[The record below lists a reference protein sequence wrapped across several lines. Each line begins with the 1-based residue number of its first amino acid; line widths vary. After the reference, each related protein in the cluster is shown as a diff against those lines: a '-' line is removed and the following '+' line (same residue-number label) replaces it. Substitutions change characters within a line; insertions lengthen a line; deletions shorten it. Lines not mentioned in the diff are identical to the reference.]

1 MAEGLR
7 SPPQDAHRKDVSA
20 AWPSVG
26 LAVALVAAK
35 AAHWTLPNLSADAL
49 RVFGRDLLASSGSD
63 LLFCVCFFLAGE
75 TLMRLLRR
83 WLPRTVAWARRGIL
97 ACGVVCVVYAI
108 ASIEIFAFLRSPLT
122 YPLLY
127 LAGDM
132 GTMSSSLGSF
142 LTPTVV
148 AAFVGAPLLYV
159 AFVTWAGRAL
169 PAGHGLRSTLVAALA
184 TTLVLWTGLQGR
196 RIAEGPWRD
205 RDDRLIAESP
215 HWVLA
220 TSYVGEIFGGHGV
233 LTGSDTFPQDFVRD
247 FQVAAKPATRARVP
261 AGSRPK
267 NLILIVLES
276 TPTRNLGLYGSRYE
290 TTPVLDA
297 ESTHALVF
305 DNFYC
310 HVGLSANSMAAITLS
325 LFPYMTWR
333 SYTVEYPDMP
343 GTSLAQVLK
352 PKGYRTAFMTSGD
365 LSYAGADAFLKGRGF
380 DEMIDQTT
388 LGCPAQTSWGC
399 EDRYLVDGLLQWID
413 RDCETPFFVM
423 AWTVQSHHPYEP
435 SPEQPFV
442 DFFRGGP
449 LPPDDYDLG
458 RYLNTLLE
466 VDRQLGRVFRG
477 LRERQMA
484 ENTLVAITGDHGEAF
499 GDPHPTWG
507 HGARIYEEN
516 VHVPLVLW
524 SPRLYQGRHSPQ
536 IGSHVDLC
544 PTLADVLGLA
554 PSPSWHGRSLFD
566 RLHPPR
572 AYFYAANDDYLLGVR
587 EGEWKY
593 IYDASL
599 GRDELYD
606 LELDPSEQ
614 KNTAGAQPERVRRL
628 RQRLAAWKYSVG
640 REVVRLQNPGSAAP
654 SPTPSGVDSHE

>member
-1 MAEGLR
+1 MAEGLP
-7 SPPQDAHRKDVSA
+7 PPQGARRQGVSA
-20 AWPSVG
+20 AWPAVG
-26 LAVALVAAK
+26 LAVALVATK
-35 AAHWTLPNLSADAL
+35 AAHWTRPGLSLEAL
-49 RVFGRDLLASSGSD
+49 QTWGRDLLASSGSD
-63 LLFCVCFFLAGE
+63 LLFAVGFFLAGE
-75 TLMRLLRR
+75 TLLFLLRR
-83 WLPRTVAWARRGIL
+83 WVPRAAPWGYRGIVG
-97 ACGVVCVVYAI
+97 CGVICVVYAV
-108 ASIEIFAFLRSPLT
+108 ASVEIFAFLRSPLT

-132 GTMSSSLGSF
+132 GTMSSSLGTF
-142 LTPTVV
+142 LTPPVV
-148 AAFVGAPLLYV
+148 AAFVGAPILYV
-159 AFVTWAGRAL
+159 AVVSGAGRVL
-169 PAGHGLRSTLVAALA
+169 PAGHGLRSGLLTVLGA
-184 TTLVLWTGLQGR
+184 TLVLWTGLQGR
-196 RIAEGPWRD
+196 RIAEGPWKD
-205 RDDRLIAESP
+205 RDDRLIAENP
-215 HWVLA
+215 HWVLVA
-220 TSYVGEIFGGHGV
+220 SYAREIFGGHGV
-233 LTGSDTFPQDFVRD
+233 LTERDPFPADYVRD
-247 FQVAAKPATRARVP
+247 FQMAAKAATRARVP

-267 NLILIVLES
+267 NLILIILES
-276 TPTRNLGLYGSRYE
+276 TGTRHLGLYGSRYA

-297 ESTHALVF
+297 ESAHALVF

-343 GTSLAQVLK
+343 GTSLADVLK
-352 PKGYRTAFMTSGD
+352 PRGYRTAFMTSGD
-365 LSYAGADAFLKGRGF
+365 ISYAGAGDFLKGRGF

-388 LGCPAQTSWGC
+388 LGCAPQTSWGC
-399 EDRYLVDGLLQWID
+399 EDRYLVDGLLRWID

-423 AWTVQSHHPYEP
+423 AWTAQSHHPYEP
-435 SPEQPFV
+435 SPDRPFV

-477 LRERQMA
+477 LRERGMA
-484 ENTLVAITGDHGEAF
+484 DNTLVAITGDHGEAF

-516 VHVPLVLW
+516 VHVPLLLW
-524 SPRLYQGRHSPQ
+524 DPRLYQGRHSVQ
-536 IGSHVDLC
+536 IGSHVDLG
-544 PTLADVLGLA
+544 PTLTDVMGIA

-587 EGEWKY
+587 EGDWKY

-599 GRDELYD
+599 GRDELYN
-606 LELDPSEQ
+606 LKLDPLEQ
-614 KNTAGAQPERVRRL
+614 RNTAQAQPDRVRRL

-640 REVVRLQNPGSAAP
+640 REVNRLQNPGATTPSPSAAD
-654 SPTPSGVDSHE
+654 VNSHP

>member
-1 MAEGLR
+1 MAEGLPSAPAAVR
-7 SPPQDAHRKDVSA
+7 RREPSA
-20 AWPSVG
+20 AWPAAG
-26 LAVALVAAK
+26 LALALVAAK
-35 AAHWTLPNLSADAL
+35 AAHWALPMSSVDA
-49 RVFGRDLLASSGSD
+49 VEAWGRDLLASSGSD
-63 LLFCVCFFLAGE
+63 LLFAVGFFLVGE
-75 TLMRLLRR
+75 TLLRILRR
-83 WLPRTVAWARRGIL
+83 WLPGAAPWAYRGIVL
-97 ACGVVCVVYAI
+97 CGVVCVVYAV
-108 ASIEIFAFLRSPLT
+108 ASVEIFAFLRSPLT

-132 GTMSSSLGSF
+132 GTMSSSLGTF

-148 AAFVGAPLLYV
+148 TAFVCAPLLYL
-159 AFVTWAGRAL
+159 ACVTWAGRAL
-169 PAGHGLRSTLVAALA
+169 PAGHDLRSGLLTVLGATLALGM
-184 TTLVLWTGLQGR
+184 GLQGR
-196 RIAEGPWRD
+196 RIAEGPWKD

-220 TSYVGEIFGGHGV
+220 ASYVGEVFGGQGV
-233 LTGSDTFPQDFVRD
+233 LTGSDTFPPDFVRD
-247 FQVAAKPATRARVP
+247 FQVAARPATRARVP
-261 AGSRPK
+261 AGARPK

-276 TPTRNLGLYGSRYE
+276 TGTRDLGLYGSRYP
-290 TTPVLDA
+290 TTPVLEA
-297 ESTHALVF
+297 ESTHSLVF

-343 GTSLAQVLK
+343 GTSLADELK

-365 LSYAGADAFLKGRGF
+365 LSYAGAGDFLKGRGF

-388 LGCPAQTSWGC
+388 LECTPETSWGC

-423 AWTVQSHHPYEP
+423 AWTAQSHHPYEP
-435 SPEQPFV
+435 SLDRPFV

-458 RYLNTLLE
+458 RYLNTLVE

-477 LRERQMA
+477 LRERDMA

-524 SPRLYQGRHSPQ
+524 NPRLFQGKHSVQ

-544 PTLADVLGLA
+544 PTLADIMGVT

-587 EGEWKY
+587 EGDWKY

-599 GRDELYD
+599 GRDELYN
-606 LELDPSEQ
+606 LKLDPSEQ
-614 KNTAGAQPERVRRL
+614 KNRAGAQPDRVRRL
-628 RQRLAAWKYSVG
+628 RQRLAAWKYTVG
-640 REVVRLQNPGSAAP
+640 REVARLQNPEGASP
-654 SPTPSGVDSHE
+654 SPPAGVVHSHE